1 MNARHTAL
9 SLAVVLL
16 VAAVAPAAAATA
28 PVGEDAVGDLTVTTA
43 PATASASAAAEAATA
58 SDSTDSLVAESDV
71 AVFRLNAS
79 GVPAEAD
86 DDGTLLGDELTLD
99 LRQTASSVGTNETAK
114 TLDASAE
121 GEGVG
126 VRVTESAVYVAVDL
140 ATTEFQR
147 GNGTGTADAG
157 DSFTATAT
165 VTDEVTDGENYTRTA
180 NFGVVES
187 SVNFVD
193 GVDAATAGGSVEF
206 TAATLLSPG
215 TSLAVALAPSEGGET
230 RTTQVPVGADG
241 RATGELSFDGFDAGQ
256 EYTVEVTAEGTDLNA
271 TVTGTAQAAPTETP
285 TPSDTATATDTPAAS
300 ETSTSGPGFG
310 VVAALLA
317 LLGAGAVVGRRE

>member
-16 VAAVAPAAAATA
+16 VAAVAPAAAA

-43 PATASASAAAEAATA
+43 PATASASAAAEAATP
-58 SDSTDSLVAESDV
+58 SDSTDSLVAASDV

-86 DDGTLLGDELTLD
+86 DDGTLLGDELTLS
-99 LRQTASSVGTNETAK
+99 LRQTASSVDANATAK
-114 TLDASAE
+114 TLDATAE
-121 GEGVG
+121 SDGVA
-126 VRVTESAVYVAVDL
+126 VRATESAVYVAVDL
-140 ATTEFQR
+140 ATAAFQQ
-147 GNGTGTADAG
+147 GNGTATAAVG

-165 VTDEVTDGENYTRTA
+165 VTDAVTDGENYTRRAT
-180 NFGVVES
+180 FGVVEP

-193 GVDAATAGGSVEF
+193 GVEEATAGGSVEF
-206 TAATLLSPG
+206 TAATLLAPG
-215 TSLAVALAPSEGGET
+215 TSLTVALAPNEGGET
-230 RTTQVPVGADG
+230 RTTQLTVGPDG

-256 EYTVEVTAEGTDLNA
+256 EYTVRVTAEETDLNA
-271 TVTGTAQAAPTETP
+271 TVTGTTQAAATDTAAS
-285 TPSDTATATDTPAAS
+285 TDTATSTDATTPS

-317 LLGAGAVVGRRE
+317 LLGAGAVVGRRA

>member
-16 VAAVAPAAAATA
+16 VAAAAPAAATA
-28 PVGEDAVGDLTVTTA
+28 PIGEDAVGDLTVTTA

-58 SDSTDSLVAESDV
+58 ADSTDSLVAASDV

-86 DDGTLLGDELTLD
+86 DDGTLLGDELTLS
-99 LRQTASSVGTNETAK
+99 LRQTASSVDTNATAK
-114 TLDASAE
+114 TMDATADSD
-121 GEGVG
+121 GVA
-126 VRVTESAVYVAVDL
+126 VRATESAVYVAVDL
-140 ATTEFQR
+140 ATAAFQQ
-147 GNGTGTADAG
+147 GNGTPTAAVG

-165 VTDEVTDGENYTRTA
+165 VTDAVTEGENYTRTA
-180 NFGVVES
+180 TFGVVEP
-187 SVNFVD
+187 SVNFVG
-193 GVDAATAGGSVEF
+193 GVDEATAGDTAEF

-215 TSLAVALAPSEGGET
+215 TSLTVALSPSETGET
-230 RTTQVPVGADG
+230 QTTQVTVGADG
-241 RATGELSFDGFDAGQ
+241 RATGELSFDGFDAGE
-256 EYTVEVTAEGTDLNA
+256 EYTVRVTAEETDLNA
-271 TVTGTAQAAPTETP
+271 TVTGTTGAA
-285 TPSDTATATDTPAAS
+285 STDTPAPTESPTVTDTTASS

-317 LLGAGAVVGRRE
+317 LLGAGAVVGRRA